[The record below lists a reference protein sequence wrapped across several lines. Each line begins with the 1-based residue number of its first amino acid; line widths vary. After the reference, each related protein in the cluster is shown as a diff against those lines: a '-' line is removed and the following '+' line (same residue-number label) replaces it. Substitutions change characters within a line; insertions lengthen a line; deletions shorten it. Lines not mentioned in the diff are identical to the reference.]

1 MPATGIMS
9 TNNNIDLV
17 LHDSVQTTTF
27 DTTYNFYDVVVEL
40 PPSLHDSY
48 EVADD
53 TNIGLL
59 WVPYA
64 ILAGIFLTLIIASFC
79 HFHIKHGDRYR
90 KRRFEALR
98 QLNLSVMVRQ
108 MQEQVEIM
116 GSMGSPPTVRATLPS
131 EGGIQAK
138 TSGRRKSFFRRLS
151 TIGKPKDQGH
161 YNTLFASNELG
172 SMVLV
177 NGALMGGSES
187 PLLPPHPSHISV
199 IVTDDSYYDNNHL
212 RIPTNVTM
220 ESFVLSA
227 SNSNSS
233 LGHAGK

>member
-1 MPATGIMS
+1 MPATGIVS
-9 TNNNIDLV
+9 TTNSNIDLI
-17 LHDSVQTTTF
+17 LHYGVQATTSE
-27 DTTYNFYDVVVEL
+27 TTYNFYDVVVEL
-40 PPSLHDSY
+40 PSSLHDSD
-48 EVADD
+48 EAADD
-53 TNIGLL
+53 TDIGLL

-64 ILAGIFLTLIIASFC
+64 VLAGIFLTLIIASFC

-90 KRRFEALR
+90 KRRYEALR

-108 MQEQVEIM
+108 MQEQVQIM
-116 GSMGSPPTVRATLPS
+116 GSMGNTPTVGATQPS
-131 EGGIQAK
+131 EGGIKAN
-138 TSGRRKSFFRRLS
+138 GRRKSFFRRLS
-151 TIGKPKDQGH
+151 TIGKPKVQGH

-187 PLLPPHPSHISV
+187 PLLHPHPSHIPI
-199 IVTDDSYYDNNHL
+199 IVTDDSYCDNNHL

-220 ESFVLSA
+220 ESFVLST

-233 LGHAGK
+233 FGLAGM